1 MTAVGCPL
9 GSPNWWERC
18 TWPDGSPV
26 HILTFKE
33 FEEIWAEEH
42 KEALEEMA
50 QALMKRF
57 KETLNELLVS

>member
-33 FEEIWAEEH
+33 FED